1 MNNSKK
7 LFSIGEIAKSIGI
20 TRRIILNY
28 EEKGLIQ
35 PDRKDGEAGNR
46 YYTIDTFTQIRTI
59 RVFQNLGLSLDEIR
73 GYFDDTVD
81 LQPLIQRLVNM
92 RDELNLSIE
101 KLQERANKAP
111 DSIKEITVDEQTVY
125 CRKYDSSTVSQ
136 KTDLL
141 RETALEA
148 MRKYGT
154 DTTRR
159 MYFTEYPVEN
169 TSEISYCIAVP
180 PSSDGENIVK
190 IPQFQAV
197 SLYHHGAYESIPDT
211 RKKLTDFAK
220 ENGLKINGL
229 CRHIYIEGPPQHK
242 DKNKFVTQIILPLTD

>member
-1 MNNSKK
+1 
-7 LFSIGEIAKSIGI
+7 
-20 TRRIILNY
+20 
-28 EEKGLIQ
+28 
-35 PDRKDGEAGNR
+35 
-46 YYTIDTFTQIRTI
+46 
-59 RVFQNLGLSLDEIR
+59 
-73 GYFDDTVD
+73 
-81 LQPLIQRLVNM
+81 M

-111 DSIKEITVDEQTVY
+111 DSIKEITVNEQTVY

-169 TSEISYCIAVP
+169 PSEISYCIAVP

-242 DKNKFVTQIILPLTD
+242 DKNKFITQIILPLTD